1 MTVSNPNSGTAISDS
16 EPVKPRTTEIEPQTT
31 LHNSSSSLHLTNT
44 NHINGQSSS
53 SSNVSTDISP
63 GHLTSDS
70 QPSQNHLGGRHSSDL
85 HTSKSDS
92 GGDPDLS
99 SGRLTNLK
107 SDSINSQQPAGDS
120 LAPPSFAHKPLDSLE
135 SEHSKLDAISAT
147 NQSNSNDKNQE
158 TSSAPLLSSAR
169 DITPKPT
176 QTLLSPDSDRVSEH
190 RTPISDQETP
200 KPKTRSPQPP
210 SLTRLSTGT
219 SPHWAGSPATRTAS
233 KLPPPSD
240 APNDNA
246 TPALERSASGAINSQ
261 PSPSKGWSAVKAKL
275 LTNSSPVGPSQH
287 NSPLRARSETGLPSS
302 VIGFIRSKPKATEV
316 KTQVIGTELTTE
328 LTTGLLP
335 VVMLKMAMDRDEH
348 GQHRIPILMNYLK
361 LKVTDSIHPFHASH
375 AVFRIELE
383 YGDRLLKWVIYR
395 ELRDFV
401 NLHAA
406 YKASNIVSRN
416 SNDVSLPPFP
426 KTSLPYYNLLK
437 REGKAENKGEFARL
451 QREGLEDYLLKLT
464 RATMFVPEANRLC
477 KFLEI
482 SALSLALANRGGFQ
496 GKQGYLRIMSSG
508 AFSRRK
514 RAGFHPME
522 WKERREPKWFIVR
535 ESYLICVDEPD
546 QTEIYDIFLLDD
558 EFQLKRPTRLL
569 KQGIHL
575 IDWHDARKQQHS
587 PPIPQS
593 TYVDSPEESK
603 NKGKNKHKTK
613 RRSMSVPTRRST
625 EDDPNDPTAT
635 DLLGADPKH
644 QNASSHVFYI
654 INSEREVK
662 LTAKNE
668 RQMDQFIASIE
679 RMAARS
685 IWSGKNRFDSYAPI
699 RMNVSAQWLID
710 GRDYFWNLSKAI
722 LLAKERIY
730 IHDWW
735 LSPELYLRRPPALNQ
750 KWRLDRLLQRKANE
764 GVQIFVIVYKEVSN
778 GFTPVESGYTKS
790 RLLSLSPNIHI
801 QRSPSHTGTGNLLW
815 SHHEK
820 LCVIDETIAFM
831 GGLDL
836 CFGRWDSPGHVL
848 IDDAHGGLDFVENF
862 DRQAHDV
869 EDGQIWPGKDYSN
882 QRVSDFFNL
891 TRPEEDMYDR
901 DRVPR
906 QPWHDIGLQ
915 LVGQPARD
923 LCRHFIQRWN
933 YLLRTKNHTRLMP
946 FLIPPSDFTPLE
958 LSERRIIGTCEAQIC
973 RSCGPWSIGTPS
985 KVEHSIQTAYV
996 KAIELSDHFVYIENQ
1011 FFITSCIVEG
1021 TVITN
1026 QIGDALVNRIIKAH
1040 SQGTP
1045 WKAIIIIPTMPGY
1058 PSPLNEDAAGSV
1070 RLIVECQNRSI
1081 CRGETSI
1088 FSRLRVEGI
1097 DPNDYITFFS
1107 LRGWGKLKNGQL
1119 TTEGVYIHAK
1129 AMIVDDRLVII
1140 GSANINERSQ
1150 RGDRDSE
1157 LACVVRDTDM
1167 IDSTMAGKPYK
1178 VSRFA
1183 HTMRIRLMRE
1193 HLGVDVDALEAEEAN
1208 MELIEHQNQVH
1219 EERMKEK
1226 ARAELNVPLTRP
1238 SMKPSTSML
1247 GSGMWDPDRQQ
1258 RQESDAREGVTHL
1271 VSHRARAADAIKSL
1285 GNDLKDKLAIHR
1297 GDGGTDLGGESA
1309 EGPTQNSSRQTK
1321 RLVTEQADQ
1330 NPTVAQGKDQ
1340 STGDND
1346 EGNDGEQPTSKLVA
1360 TLEEKIA
1367 NETPT
1372 ASATSAHDSRSHG
1385 LLHPTGAGGREEVNT
1400 EPKYLKDRAS
1410 NISFAS
1416 DGEPTASSSNKHHSS
1431 GTLTTHARGP
1441 SVSISEHHTSTRDRS
1456 DVSSPQPDSN
1466 RQTPQLSGHPPSNFN
1481 TPHQT
1486 HINHDF
1492 LNSPPIAPSRHL
1504 SKRVK
1509 PIPSQFTISVPPVE
1523 IDPNGFADPLADS
1536 FFKSVWLTIASRNT
1550 QILRKV
1556 FRCVPDDHVKTWQ
1569 NYKEYQAW
1577 ENRHTKP
1584 VRDRSSS
1591 VTDMMGG
1598 SDDGLGHH
1606 GGVNSSAIS
1615 AEGSNQRTEQVHPPQ
1630 ERTREASGFSATS
1643 SMSQVDRSGVSEGGS
1658 TIKTPNTGTE
1668 FQTHHEGA
1676 NIHSSSIT
1684 NHTTTTTTTTTSK
1697 PRKKSISKAEKKANL
1712 EEGFSQLERDQM
1724 EEFLK
1729 EVQGHLVLF
1738 PTRFMES
1745 EDLNNN
1751 FLFQKDRI
1759 PPLAIYD

>member
-1 MTVSNPNSGTAISDS
+1 
-16 EPVKPRTTEIEPQTT
+16 
-31 LHNSSSSLHLTNT
+31 
-44 NHINGQSSS
+44 
-53 SSNVSTDISP
+53 
-63 GHLTSDS
+63 
-70 QPSQNHLGGRHSSDL
+70 
-85 HTSKSDS
+85 
-92 GGDPDLS
+92 
-99 SGRLTNLK
+99 
-107 SDSINSQQPAGDS
+107 
-120 LAPPSFAHKPLDSLE
+120 
-135 SEHSKLDAISAT
+135 
-147 NQSNSNDKNQE
+147 
-158 TSSAPLLSSAR
+158 
-169 DITPKPT
+169 
-176 QTLLSPDSDRVSEH
+176 
-190 RTPISDQETP
+190 
-200 KPKTRSPQPP
+200 
-210 SLTRLSTGT
+210 
-219 SPHWAGSPATRTAS
+219 
-233 KLPPPSD
+233 
-240 APNDNA
+240 
-246 TPALERSASGAINSQ
+246 
-261 PSPSKGWSAVKAKL
+261 
-275 LTNSSPVGPSQH
+275 
-287 NSPLRARSETGLPSS
+287 
-302 VIGFIRSKPKATEV
+302 
-316 KTQVIGTELTTE
+316 
-328 LTTGLLP
+328 
-335 VVMLKMAMDRDEH
+335 MLKMAMDRDEH

-361 LKVTDSIHPFHASH
+361 LKVADSIHPFHASH

-464 RATMFVPEANRLC
+464 KATMFVPEANRLC

-514 RAGFHPME
+514 RAGFHPVE

-593 TYVDSPEESK
+593 TYVDSPEENK
-603 NKGKNKHKTK
+603 NKGKNKNKTK
-613 RRSMSVPTRRST
+613 RRSMSVPTRHST
-625 EDDPNDPTAT
+625 ESDPNDPSAT
-635 DLLGADPKH
+635 DLMGADPKH

-848 IDDAHGGLDFVENF
+848 IDDATGGLDFVENF
-862 DRQAHDV
+862 DRQTHDV

-946 FLIPPSDFTPLE
+946 FLIPPSDFTPQE

-985 KVEHSIQTAYV
+985 KIEHSIQTAYV

-1040 SQGTP
+1040 AQGTP

-1208 MELIEHQNQVH
+1208 MELMEHQNQVH
-1219 EERMKEK
+1219 EERM
-1226 ARAELNVPLTRP
+1226 
-1238 SMKPSTSML
+1238 
-1247 GSGMWDPDRQQ
+1247 WDPDQEQ
-1258 RQESDAREGVTHL
+1258 RQDSDARQGVTHL

-1285 GNDLKDKLAIHR
+1285 GNDLKDKLTIHR
-1297 GDGGTDLGGESA
+1297 GEGGTDLGGESA
-1309 EGPTQNSSRQTK
+1309 EGPTQNSNRQTTK
-1321 RLVTEQADQ
+1321 KLVTEQADQ

-1340 STGDND
+1340 STGNND

-1367 NETPT
+1367 NENPM
-1372 ASATSAHDSRSHG
+1372 ASATSAHDSRTQG
-1385 LLHPTGAGGREEVNT
+1385 LLHPTGAGGREQVNS
-1400 EPKYLKDRAS
+1400 EPKYLKDRTS

-1416 DGEPTASSSNKHHSS
+1416 DGEPTASSSHKHQSS
-1431 GTLTTHARGP
+1431 DTLTGRARGP
-1441 SVSISEHHTSTRDRS
+1441 SVSVSEHHSSSRDRA

-1466 RQTPQLSGHPPSNFN
+1466 RQTPQLSGHLPSHLN
-1481 TPHQT
+1481 TPHQS

-1504 SKRVK
+1504 SKRAKVN
-1509 PIPSQFTISVPPVE
+1509 PSQYTISVPPVE
-1523 IDPNGFADPLADS
+1523 IDPNGFEDPLVDS
-1536 FFKSVWLTIASRNT
+1536 FFKSVWLTVASRNT

-1556 FRCVPDDHVKTWQ
+1556 FRCVPDDNVKTWQ

-1591 VTDMMGG
+1591 VTEMMGG
-1598 SDDGLGHH
+1598 SDEGAGTGHNGVGNN
-1606 GGVNSSAIS
+1606 GG
-1615 AEGSNQRTEQVHPPQ
+1615 
-1630 ERTREASGFSATS
+1630 EASAFSGTS
-1643 SMSQVDRSGVSEGGS
+1643 TLSQVDRSTTSEGS
-1658 TIKTPNTGTE
+1658 NIKTPNTGSE
-1668 FQTHHEGA
+1668 FPNHSEMNT
-1676 NIHSSSIT
+1676 HSSIIT
-1684 NHTTTTTTTTTSK
+1684 NNTTK

-1712 EEGFSQLERDQM
+1712 EEGFTQLERDQM

-1738 PTRFMES
+1738 PTRFMET

>member
-1 MTVSNPNSGTAISDS
+1 MTLSVENHSGTVQSDS
-16 EPVKPRTTEIEPQTT
+16 EALKPRTTEIDPQLPTT
-31 LHNSSSSLHLTNT
+31 TFDQHSASSPHLTKT
-44 NHINGQSSS
+44 NHINPNSSS
-53 SSNVSTDISP
+53 SSNITHISP
-63 GHLTSDS
+63 SHLTPRTSQTHLADRQSSDIHISTSDS
-70 QPSQNHLGGRHSSDL
+70 GA
-85 HTSKSDS
+85 
-92 GGDPDLS
+92 DPDQS
-99 SGRLTNLK
+99 PDTFNNLK
-107 SDSINSQQPAGDS
+107 SDPTKFQQAVRGLS
-120 LAPPSFAHKPLDSLE
+120 TPPSSAHIDSLE

-147 NQSNSNDKNQE
+147 NQSNSNVKNQE
-158 TSSAPLLSSAR
+158 TTSVPSLPSVEEISQKSL
-169 DITPKPT
+169 
-176 QTLLSPDSDRVSEH
+176 QTHLSPDSHRVPEHSSSISE
-190 RTPISDQETP
+190 QETP
-200 KPKTRSPQPP
+200 KPKARSPRQP
-210 SLTRLSTGT
+210 SLARLSTGT
-219 SPHWAGSPATRTAS
+219 SPHWAGSPATQTDTKLRT
-233 KLPPPSD
+233 PPN
-240 APNDNA
+240 ALNDNE
-246 TPALERSASGAINSQ
+246 TTTLERSSSGAINSQ
-261 PSPSKGWSAVKAKL
+261 PPPSKGWSAVKAKL
-275 LTNSSPVGPSQH
+275 ITNSSPTGPSQH
-287 NSPLRARSETGLPSS
+287 NSRQRTRSETGLPSS
-302 VIGFIRSKPKATEV
+302 VISFIKSKPKTTEV
-316 KTQVIGTELTTE
+316 KTQVVGTELTTE

-335 VVMLKMAMDRDEH
+335 VIMLKMAMDRDEH

-416 SNDVSLPPFP
+416 SSDVSLPPFP

-437 REGKAENKGEFARL
+437 REGKAENKGDFARL
-451 QREGLEDYLLKLT
+451 QREGLEDYLIKLT
-464 RATMFVPEANRLC
+464 KATMFVPEANRLC

-558 EFQLKRPTRLL
+558 EFQLQRPTRLL

-587 PPIPQS
+587 PPTPPSSYLASAEQNKS
-593 TYVDSPEESK
+593 
-603 NKGKNKHKTK
+603 KGKNKNKTK

-625 EDDPNDPTAT
+625 ESDPNDPSAT

-848 IDDAHGGLDFVENF
+848 IDDATGGLDFVENF
-862 DRQAHDV
+862 DRQTHDV

-891 TRPEEDMYDR
+891 SRPEEDMYDR
-901 DRVPR
+901 VRVPR

-985 KVEHSIQTAYV
+985 KIEHSIQTAYV

-1040 SQGTP
+1040 TQGTP

-1167 IDSTMAGKPYK
+1167 IDGTMAGKPYK

-1208 MELIEHQNQVH
+1208 MELMEHQNQVH

-1226 ARAELNVPLTRP
+1226 ARVELHLPLTRP
-1238 SMKPSTSML
+1238 SAKTSTSML

-1271 VSHRARAADAIKSL
+1271 VSHRTRAADAIKSL
-1285 GNDLKDKLAIHR
+1285 GNDLKDRLAIHR
-1297 GDGGTDLGGESA
+1297 GDGGTDIGGEGA
-1309 EGPTQNSSRQTK
+1309 EGPTPNSNRQTTK
-1321 RLVTEQADQ
+1321 KLVTEQADK
-1330 NPTVAQGKDQ
+1330 NPSVAEGKDQ
-1340 STGDND
+1340 STADD
-1346 EGNDGEQPTSKLVA
+1346 DQGNDGEQPTSKLVA

-1372 ASATSAHDSRSHG
+1372 ASASSARDPRSQG
-1385 LLHPTGAGGREEVNT
+1385 LLHPTGAAGREQVNS

-1416 DGEPTASSSNKHHSS
+1416 DGEPNASSSNQHQSS
-1431 GTLTTHARGP
+1431 DTLTTRARGP
-1441 SVSISEHHTSTRDRS
+1441 SVSISEHHTSSYDRT

-1466 RQTPQLSGHPPSNFN
+1466 HQTPQLSQSHSPSIFN
-1481 TPHQT
+1481 ASHQS

-1509 PIPSQFTISVPPVE
+1509 GAVNLSQFTISVPPVE
-1523 IDPNGFADPLADS
+1523 IDPNGFEDPLADS

-1556 FRCVPDDHVKTWQ
+1556 FRCVPDDNVKTWQ

-1591 VTDMMGG
+1591 VTEKMGG
-1598 SDDGLGHH
+1598 SDEGNGNNGGMNPSVISTDGT
-1606 GGVNSSAIS
+1606 S
-1615 AEGSNQRTEQVHPPQ
+1615 QRTEQAHQHQ
-1630 ERTREASGFSATS
+1630 ERTREPSGFSGTS
-1643 SMSQVDRSGVSEGGS
+1643 TLSQTDRYTTSDGS
-1658 TIKTPNTGTE
+1658 NIKTPISGSE
-1668 FQTHHEGA
+1668 FPTHSEL
-1676 NIHSSSIT
+1676 NPHSSIIT
-1684 NHTTTTTTTTTSK
+1684 NHTNK

-1712 EEGFSQLERDQM
+1712 EEGFTQLERDQM

-1759 PPLAIYD
+1759 PPLAIYN